1 MFTFY
6 SVFLFFC
13 FQRSPCLHVPGTGVA
28 KKADR
33 EDGRGNAALNTLP
46 LFTLNEDIFLQRPVG
61 VSSPLPQLNTPTG
74 ILEEGERRENTC
86 TEDKKWAAPGAG
98 LEVEDAGSTHP
109 GPSCPGHTLSGLQA
123 QRQRKGAQRKE
134 GIGCPSG
141 LSGGGEGKGP
151 SLRKHPCIRS
161 RPQSLPTS
169 WQSYSLLSL

>member
-1 MFTFY
+1 MFPFY

-33 EDGRGNAALNTLP
+33 EDGRRNAALNTLP

-86 TEDKKWAAPGAG
+86 TEDKKWAAPGVG

-123 QRQRKGAQRKE
+123 QRQRE
-134 GIGCPSG
+134 GGTEE
-141 LSGGGEGKGP
+141 GGDRMPLGTVWGWGG
-151 SLRKHPCIRS
+151 
-161 RPQSLPTS
+161 
-169 WQSYSLLSL
+169 